1 VSILEKTVK
10 EKVVLKDYFNTLN
23 STKIQWTLA
32 KYNNRVLNP
41 LFAADVASV
50 ILPRSEHSVVRSVQ
64 HATFNEITGETLKK
78 KKHISPSNLAVQ
90 LYAQA
95 TMDLHSYDFFE
106 AAFIRLKES
115 GNIPAPQDLGY
126 LAQAA
131 AILKRP
137 EYTALLIKWFD
148 DQLCAERLFT
158 KKGAVWQFGK
168 LFSFTQSLLAIA

>member
-1 VSILEKTVK
+1 MQENDVNISQFVSILEKTVK

-41 LFAADVASV
+41 LFAADIASV

-95 TMDLHSYDFFE
+95 TMDLHS
-106 AAFIRLKES
+106 
-115 GNIPAPQDLGY
+115 
-126 LAQAA
+126 
-131 AILKRP
+131 
-137 EYTALLIKWFD
+137 
-148 DQLCAERLFT
+148 
-158 KKGAVWQFGK
+158 
-168 LFSFTQSLLAIA
+168 